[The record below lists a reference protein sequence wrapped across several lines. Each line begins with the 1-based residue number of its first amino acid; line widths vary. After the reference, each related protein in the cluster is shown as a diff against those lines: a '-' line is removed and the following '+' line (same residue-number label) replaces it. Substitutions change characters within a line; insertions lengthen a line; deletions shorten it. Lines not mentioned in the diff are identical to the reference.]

1 MRRISIV
8 LGVVNSKRGRKKEGK
23 KKTLVAQKGFA

>member
-8 LGVVNSKRGRKKEGK
+8 LGVVNSKGGEKKRG

>member
-8 LGVVNSKRGRKKEGK
+8 LGVVNSKGGRQKRGE